1 MLVALVAAST
11 LASCGESVL
20 DSAGD
25 DDRRGKGKAGSAV
38 HRVGDDAQ
46 SRSKAQREQRAENR
60 LVEGRTKTVD
70 TAVET
75 TGHDTP
81 KTPPEPT
88 RQKGGDTGPGR
99 AEPAESCAD
108 DLARDMEGA
117 GSMPSYADLRRG
129 CVREDG
135 DQIVLA
141 ATTVGSLPGR
151 MPDRNT
157 NLAIG
162 FELTSPSGDSVYV
175 GAESTAEGWSAY
187 LSEGGTSRT
196 IGSPAVSGNQV
207 VIAIPAAELGDGRL
221 SWNVE
226 SSWLRSTLTT
236 TEYAFD
242 DAPNGAVATFD
253 RR

>member
-1 MLVALVAAST
+1 MAVIAAST

-20 DSAGD
+20 AAEEDG
-25 DDRRGKGKAGSAV
+25 DRRGKARAGATHRVDGEDAKAG
-38 HRVGDDAQ
+38 
-46 SRSKAQREQRAENR
+46 SKAQREQRAGDR
-60 LVEGRTKTVD
+60 AGEGSTKTVE
-70 TAVET
+70 TAVEKS
-75 TGHDTP
+75 GRDTP
-81 KTPPEPT
+81 RTQAEPSASSD
-88 RQKGGDTGPGR
+88 GGGPGSGR
-99 AEPAESCAD
+99 AEAAVSCAD
-108 DLARDMEGA
+108 DLARDLEGA

-141 ATTVGSLPGR
+141 ATTVGSLPAR

-157 NLAIG
+157 NFAVG
-162 FELTSPSGDSVYV
+162 FELTTPSGDTVYV
-175 GAESTAEGWSAY
+175 GAESTTDGWSAY
-187 LSEGGTSRT
+187 LSEGGASRA
-196 IGSPAVSGNQV
+196 IGGPTVSGNQV
-207 VIAIPAAELGDGRL
+207 VIAVRAAELGDGRL

-242 DAPNGAVATFD
+242 DAPNGAAASFD